1 METSKKKEPITFE
14 FPIQE
19 SEGIF
24 QMKNIPPSAIPNFRG
39 LPSEDPNTF
48 LFEFDVLCRSY
59 DYYSNAH
66 KLKLFPATLKEAAL
80 HWFMGLGGNSIR
92 TWDEMKQ
99 RFLKKYQDYCKV
111 RDIREEIFRMT
122 QKEEETLEDY
132 VERFQYNLQ
141 RTKQNTLDPE
151 TLRIIF
157 LRGIKDDCMDAL
169 NLMGRGYLPDDL

>member
-1 METSKKKEPITFE
+1 
-14 FPIQE
+14 
-19 SEGIF
+19 
-24 QMKNIPPSAIPNFRG
+24 
-39 LPSEDPNTF
+39 
-48 LFEFDVLCRSY
+48 
-59 DYYSNAH
+59 
-66 KLKLFPATLKEAAL
+66 
-80 HWFMGLGGNSIR
+80 
-92 TWDEMKQ
+92 
-99 RFLKKYQDYCKV
+99 
-111 RDIREEIFRMT
+111 MT